1 MNSLTA
7 QTGWRD
13 EALAVSYLDGLSDPV
28 VALDSGAEIAEVNIA
43 FSTFARTGRA
53 DLIGRTLGRALE
65 HRPQLAAFVEMAERL
80 AGADEPGRELLY
92 LADAGG
98 EEITLLLTAI
108 PLNLPGRG
116 RLRAIRVE
124 DITEMARE
132 RAANDAERIAA
143 TDSARALERLNEE
156 LEGFSYSVA
165 HDLRAPLRFIDKFAY
180 LLMDR
185 HGHELSSEGLQYA
198 EQIREGTRQMAQ
210 LVEDLLH
217 FSRVTGQV
225 LRRESIDLNRLVE
238 QVIAEAR
245 YEIEDE
251 DRAVDF
257 RVGDLGVAEGD
268 PTLVR
273 QVFANLIGN
282 AVKFTRGKEPAVIE
296 ISRRVDR
303 GHAVYTVADNG
314 VGFESDE
321 AERLFTVFQRFHQPD
336 EYEGSGVGLAV
347 VKRVV
352 NRHGGSVWAESHP
365 GEGARFHFTLDPG
378 APAPEES

>member
-1 MNSLTA
+1 MNSPTA

-28 VALDSGAEIAEVNIA
+28 VALDPGGRILEANSA
-43 FSTFARTGRA
+43 FSTFARADRA
-53 DLIGRTLGRALE
+53 DLLGRALGGALE
-65 HRPQLAAFVEMAERL
+65 HRPHLAPFVERAERL
-80 AGADEPGRELLY
+80 ARAGDPGREILY
-92 LADAGG
+92 LADGAG

-108 PLNLPGRG
+108 PLGLPDRG

-124 DITEMARE
+124 DVTEMARE

-210 LVEDLLH
+210 LVEDLLQ

-225 LRRESIDLNRLVE
+225 LHRESVDLNRLVE

-257 RVGDLGVAEGD
+257 RVGDLGIAEGD

-282 AVKFTRGKEPAVIE
+282 AVKFTRGKDPAAIE
-296 ISRRVDR
+296 ISRRVEG
-303 GHAVYTVADNG
+303 GHGVYTVADNG
-314 VGFESDE
+314 VGFEADE

-352 NRHGGSVWAESHP
+352 SRHGGSVWAESHP
-365 GEGARFHFTLDPG
+365 GEGARFHFTIEPG
-378 APAPEES
+378 APAPGES

>member
-1 MNSLTA
+1 MNSPTA

-28 VALDSGAEIAEVNIA
+28 VALDPGGRILEANSA
-43 FSTFARTGRA
+43 FSTFARAERA
-53 DLIGRTLGRALE
+53 DLLGRALGGALE
-65 HRPQLAAFVEMAERL
+65 HRPHLAPFVARAERL
-80 AGADEPGRELLY
+80 ARAGDPGREILY
-92 LADAGG
+92 LADGAG

-108 PLNLPGRG
+108 PLGPPDRG

-124 DITEMARE
+124 DVTEMARE

-143 TDSARALERLNEE
+143 NDSARALERLNEE
-156 LEGFSYSVA
+156 LDGFSYSVA

-210 LVEDLLH
+210 LVEDLLQ

-225 LRRESIDLNRLVE
+225 LHRESIDLNRLVE

-257 RVGDLGVAEGD
+257 RVGDLGNAEGD

-303 GHAVYTVADNG
+303 GHGVYTVADNG
-314 VGFESDE
+314 VGFDAEE

-365 GEGARFHFTLDPG
+365 GEGARFHFSLDPG
-378 APAPEES
+378 APTPGES